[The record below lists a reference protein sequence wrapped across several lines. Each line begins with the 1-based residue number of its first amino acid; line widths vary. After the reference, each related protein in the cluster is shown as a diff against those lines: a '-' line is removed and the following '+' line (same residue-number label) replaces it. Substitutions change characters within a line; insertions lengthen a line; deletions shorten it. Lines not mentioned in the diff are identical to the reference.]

1 MSVDVLKPSA
11 SLRAPFLAMLDDYD
25 AHDPE
30 NGEFYA
36 DARLD
41 FDTYIRS
48 LLDEE
53 RGVDLPE
60 GYVPCSHRWLLDTA
74 GDVVGIARVRHNI
87 DTPFLAEEAGHIG
100 YDVPPAHRGQRYG
113 IVTLRAAL
121 AEAQRLGL
129 ERVLL
134 CCDADNLCVV
144 AHYRS
149 VRRSTGARV
158 PLAALRMPGA
168 PLLDRDSVRP
178 RLTVHWP
185 NKRIKLARQ
194 SDAARWSRGARSLS
208 AVRWADDG

>member
-1 MSVDVLKPSA
+1 VSVDVLKPSA

-30 NGEFYA
+30 HGEFYA

-41 FDTYIRS
+41 FDTYVRS

-60 GYVPCSHRWLLDTA
+60 GYVPCSHRWLLDAA

-134 CCDADNLCVV
+134 CCDADNLASWRTIEACGGVLEREF
-144 AHYRS
+144 RS
-149 VRRSTGARV
+149 QHFECLVRRYWIETREAEVGGA
-158 PLAALRMPGA
+158 LA
-168 PLLDRDSVRP
+168 
-178 RLTVHWP
+178 
-185 NKRIKLARQ
+185 
-194 SDAARWSRGARSLS
+194 
-208 AVRWADDG
+208 